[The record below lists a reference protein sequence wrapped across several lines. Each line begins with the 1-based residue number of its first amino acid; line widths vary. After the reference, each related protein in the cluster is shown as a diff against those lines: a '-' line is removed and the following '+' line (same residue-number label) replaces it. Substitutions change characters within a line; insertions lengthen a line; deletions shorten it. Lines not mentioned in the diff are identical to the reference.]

1 MKKDFHQIVKVD
13 DLSTLTN
20 DELLDYKFELWNYS
34 NAEAEYQRVQNE
46 IDKRH
51 IGYEY
56 KSENEHIT
64 IEIQNDKKKY
74 FSDIMKYINDSNVI
88 PSRIKESLKE
98 DILKT
103 YTKDQPLGERF
114 TTSKENAA
122 VFNAAF
128 NEVTTVNQG
137 FGDYGFCSVCA
148 FKIFKRLCSIFKYTN
163 IANAV
168 HPVICHVVKPIDV
181 TYKEILAFFGC
192 HLIRTGHINS
202 FFSRS
207 GFFGSLRKISIV
219 SHIFKTDFPIKG
231 YSLINRINCQKQLLT
246 VSPVLGHRSNMFN
259 PGFKVYI

>member
-1 MKKDFHQIVKVD
+1 MLVEKKSWKNLIKPVLKYLGFYLLIFFLFFSLHHDFNIKTIAVIGVCALFGWLVFVLELCNLEKDFHQIVKVD
-13 DLSTLTN
+13 DLSTLN
-20 DELLDYKFELWNYS
+20 NAELLNYEIELWNYGKTDD
-34 NAEAEYQRVQNE
+34 EDDEYHRVKNE

-74 FSDIMKYINDSNVI
+74 FSEIMKYINDSNVI

-114 TTSKENAA
+114 TTAKENAA

-137 FGDYGFCSVCA
+137 FGDYGFICE
-148 FKIFKRLCSIFKYTN
+148 
-163 IANAV
+163 IARQE
-168 HPVICHVVKPIDV
+168 KKS
-181 TYKEILAFFGC
+181 Y
-192 HLIRTGHINS
+192 
-202 FFSRS
+202 
-207 GFFGSLRKISIV
+207 
-219 SHIFKTDFPIKG
+219 
-231 YSLINRINCQKQLLT
+231 
-246 VSPVLGHRSNMFN
+246 
-259 PGFKVYI
+259 